1 MSNSKDSLGNRMKT
15 YYEGIPSIKLYR
27 RMPVIIRLDSVAA
40 HTLLRNFTKPFDN
53 VFSNSMQ
60 ATMKYLCENIQGC
73 VFGYTQSDEI
83 TLILVDYENLDTS
96 AWFDYKLE
104 KITSVS
110 ASMATL
116 AFNKS
121 FNSEISEY
129 MKNSEDLKMKEVYLK
144 ALEKGAIFDSRAFNI
159 PKEDVCNCVLW
170 RQRDA
175 EKNSVQMLAQTLYT
189 HREIQGINSKQL
201 QDKIFSEKGINWND
215 VPTRFKRGSA
225 CRRNENGKWEID
237 NEMPILSSD
246 REYIEKLIN
255 L

>member
-1 MSNSKDSLGNRMKT
+1 
-15 YYEGIPSIKLYR
+15 
-27 RMPVIIRLDSVAA
+27 
-40 HTLLRNFTKPFDN
+40 
-53 VFSNSMQ
+53 
-60 ATMKYLCENIQGC
+60 
-73 VFGYTQSDEI
+73 
-83 TLILVDYENLDTS
+83 
-96 AWFDYKLE
+96 
-104 KITSVS
+104 
-110 ASMATL
+110 
-116 AFNKS
+116 
-121 FNSEISEY
+121 
-129 MKNSEDLKMKEVYLK
+129 MKEVYLK

-175 EKNSVQMLAQTLYT
+175 EKNSVQMLAQTLYP

-255 L
+255 I